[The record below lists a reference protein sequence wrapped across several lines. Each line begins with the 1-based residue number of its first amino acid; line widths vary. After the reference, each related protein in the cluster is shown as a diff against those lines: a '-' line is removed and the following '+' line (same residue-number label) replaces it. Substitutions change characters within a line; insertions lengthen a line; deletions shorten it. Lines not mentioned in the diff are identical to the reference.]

1 MNEPYEV
8 ADGAMRFDRMTEGL
22 VGKDPVAVL
31 AADPLP
37 LEEPRL
43 LEVGDDPL
51 HRTFGDSHAGRHLA
65 KHESGILR
73 QQDQDVPVI
82 GEHRP
87 SAAGVGGGRLLLGR
101 PGRARCGARTCG
113 FLGGPAFKSSW
124 AY

>member
-22 VGKDPVAVL
+22 VGADPVAVL

-37 LEEPRL
+37 LKESRL

-51 HRTFGDSHAGRHLA
+51 HGTLGDSHAGRHLA
-65 KHESGILR
+65 KHERGILR
-73 QQDQDVPVI
+73 EQDENVAVI

-87 SAAGVGGGRLLLGR
+87 SVAGVCGERLLLGR

-113 FLGGPAFKSSW
+113 FRGGPAFKSSW